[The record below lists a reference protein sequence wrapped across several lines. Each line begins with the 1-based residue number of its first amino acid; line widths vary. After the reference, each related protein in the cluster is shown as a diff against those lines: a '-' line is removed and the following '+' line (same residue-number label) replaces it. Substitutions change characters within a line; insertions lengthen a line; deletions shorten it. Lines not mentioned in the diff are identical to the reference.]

1 MATAA
6 DLALLYQPLIRGG
19 RVYGGGQI
27 LQPETIDNVLAK
39 QQTDDKHFTI
49 LSHGDGAY
57 VDQAAWKA
65 GDIDASSVGIPLPGG
80 GTSVAFPKRREPSP
94 RPVPSMPHPLPSQP
108 KGSGRR

>member
-1 MATAA
+1 
-6 DLALLYQPLIRGG
+6 
-19 RVYGGGQI
+19 VYGGGQI

-39 QQTDDKHFTI
+39 QQTEDKHFTI

-80 GTSVAFPKRREPSP
+80 GTSVAFPKRREPQP
-94 RPVPSMPHPLPSQP
+94 PSLSSNLADTFCLM
-108 KGSGRR
+108 GRRCCV